1 MQRRKFHKKSRS
13 IQRAILNW
21 FDVTAPEGYYSLN
34 SKIEDIVKSEEGATV
49 FKEVMVSAMGSM
61 MGGNSEKFDMAPMMK
76 MLGSFTVLRL
86 TSLLGA
92 TNVNLTKEQLLDM
105 NEKLNAIPVVE

>member
-1 MQRRKFHKKSRS
+1 
-13 IQRAILNW
+13 
-21 FDVTAPEGYYSLN
+21 
-34 SKIEDIVKSEEGATV
+34 
-49 FKEVMVSAMGSM
+49 MGSM

-76 MLGSFTVLRL
+76 MLGSFTILRL

-92 TNVNLTKEQLLDM
+92 ANVTLTKEQLLDM